1 MLDLREYVVPQVE
14 DHKIVDM
21 YTIFSFDYATR
32 TDEFSEIISSSPHMS
47 PMKPSEAVYAGS
59 MSSSGNCSEIGI

>member
-14 DHKIVDM
+14 DSKIVDI

-32 TDEFSEIISSSPHMS
+32 TDEFSEIISSSLHMS
-47 PMKPSEAVYAGS
+47 PMKP
-59 MSSSGNCSEIGI
+59 